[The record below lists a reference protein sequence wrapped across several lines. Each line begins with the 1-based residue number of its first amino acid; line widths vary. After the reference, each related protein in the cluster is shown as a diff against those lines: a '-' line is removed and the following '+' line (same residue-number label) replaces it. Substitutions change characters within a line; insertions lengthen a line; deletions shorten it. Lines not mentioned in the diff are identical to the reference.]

1 MSEAAS
7 HSSAPAAAAPHGRG
21 AVARN
26 AFHLVL
32 GQVAVTA
39 LSVVFSGALGRWLGA
54 ADFGL
59 FYLVWSM
66 TSFAYAFAEW
76 GQGSYVVREVARN
89 PERSSA
95 LLGASLASRAGGAA
109 VVLAAASLVAWLLG
123 YDHRTRQLA
132 ALLIAANL
140 PMSLSQG
147 YCNLFRAHER
157 MDYDAA
163 VSVLAKLLTVGFT
176 LPALALGGRLPA
188 VIGALGLA
196 GAGAMAAS
204 ALVLRRLRLPPLE
217 ARWATVREVVAGGT
231 PFVAMGLTIQLQP
244 YLDAVVLS
252 KLAAPST
259 VGWYGAAKNFMN
271 ALVMPASILASASY
285 PRLSRASLDPAEFA
299 REVRANLRPV
309 LVMGAYGAVG
319 TFLFAG
325 LVVDLVYG
333 RAKFE
338 PSVVVLQVFAPG
350 LLLFFMDM
358 LLVSSLVAAG
368 KAKPMAVAKLAAVVV
383 STALSAAMVPFF
395 EARMGNGGVGVVLG
409 FALAE
414 VVMLAA
420 SIRMAPRGM
429 LGAGLFL
436 DLGRSIL
443 AAGGTLLLLRPVWG
457 ASPVLLLPGCTLV
470 FAGLA
475 AAVGLLRRSDLAVF
489 QEMLRR
495 RP

>member
-7 HSSAPAAAAPHGRG
+7 QPSAPAVAVPDGRG

-32 GQVAVTA
+32 GQVAVTG

-59 FYLVWSM
+59 FYVIWSM
-66 TSFAYAFAEW
+66 TSFAYAFGEW
-76 GQGSYVVREVARN
+76 GQGAYVVREVSRN
-89 PERSSA
+89 PGRSSE
-95 LLGASLASRAGGAA
+95 LLGASLASRVGGAA
-109 VVLAAASLVAWLLG
+109 VVLALASLVAWLLG

-147 YCNLFRAHER
+147 YCNFFRAHER

-176 LPALALGGRLPA
+176 LPVLALGGRLPA

-196 GAGAMAAS
+196 GLGAMAAS
-204 ALVLRRLRLPPLE
+204 HLVLRRFRLPPIG
-217 ARWATVREVVAGGT
+217 ARWETVREIVAGGT

-252 KLAAPST
+252 KLASPST

-271 ALVMPASILASASY
+271 ALVMPASILASATF
-285 PRLSRASLDPAEFA
+285 PRLSRASLDPAEFT
-299 REVRANLRPV
+299 REVRASLRPV

-350 LLLFFMDM
+350 LLLFFVDM
-358 LLVSSLVAAG
+358 LLVSSLIAAG
-368 KAKPMAVAKLAAVVV
+368 KAKPMAVAKLVAVVL
-383 STALSAAMVPFF
+383 STALSAAMVPLF
-395 EARMGNGGVGVVLG
+395 EARAGNGGIGVVLA
-409 FALAE
+409 FAIAE
-414 VVMLAA
+414 LVMLGAA
-420 SIRMAPRGM
+420 LRLAPRGM
-429 LGAGLFL
+429 LGAGAFL
-436 DLGRSIL
+436 DLGRAVL
-443 AAGGTLLLLRPVWG
+443 AGAATLLLLRPAWG
-457 ASPVLLLPGCTLV
+457 ASPLLLLPACTLI
-470 FAGLA
+470 FTGLSV
-475 AAVGLLRRSDLAVF
+475 AVGLLRRSDLAVF
-489 QEMLRR
+489 REMLRR